1 MKLLN
6 FLVCG
11 ETRVGAVS
19 PRGVI
24 DLTAAGL
31 SSPMETLIAE
41 WETAGDIVR
50 AMLADETLPALSMDE
65 LTLAPATRPSKIL
78 CVGLNYRDHA
88 AETHGETPKEPAMF
102 CKMPSC
108 AAGHLE
114 EIPLPPAVTKLD
126 YEAELVIVIGRYA
139 YNVRAEEAPAHIFG
153 YTCGNDVSAR
163 DAQFRSSQWLI
174 GKSLPK
180 FAPSGPVIVTR
191 DELDPSD
198 LAITCTVNGE
208 VRQRARTS
216 DMTFPPAGIV
226 AYVSQ
231 FIELFP
237 GDQIYTGTP
246 AGVII
251 GMEKGKRVWLTAGD
265 TMTVTIEG
273 IGSLTNRFASRET
286 R

>member
-6 FLVCG
+6 FLVRG

-24 DLTAAGL
+24 DLFSAGL
-31 SSPMETLIAE
+31 TSPMATLIAE

-50 AMLADETLPALSMDE
+50 SILADETLPALPMDG
-65 LTLAPATRPSKIL
+65 LTFAPATRPSKIL

-88 AETHGETPKEPAMF
+88 AETHGETPKEPAIF

-114 EIPLPPAVTKLD
+114 EIPLPPVLTKLD
-126 YEAELVIVIGRYA
+126 HEAELVIIVGKYA
-139 YNVRAEEAPAHIFG
+139 YNISAEEAPAHIFG

-163 DAQFRSSQWLI
+163 DAQFRSTQWLI

-198 LAITCTVNGE
+198 LAITCAVNGE
-208 VRQRARTS
+208 VRQSARTS
-216 DMTFPPAGIV
+216 DMTFQPPEIV
-226 AYVSQ
+226 AYASQ
-231 FIELFP
+231 FIELCP
-237 GDQIYTGTP
+237 GDQIFTGTP
-246 AGVII
+246 AGVIV
-251 GMEKGKRVWLTAGD
+251 GKPKGERVWLGAGD

-273 IGSLTNRFASRET
+273 IGSLTNRFAAV
-286 R
+286 